1 MRIYPNDHKNQI
13 NALSF
18 GSSKR
23 TFVSCSNETSW
34 KYFDIQK
41 NGHSVFTCQAA
52 HSDNIK
58 QVSFLPESEDM
69 VMSASSD
76 KFLKL
81 WKIDLEKATK
91 MTFNKGEKGD
101 SDSVYSQCSLLH
113 MNEPIEAFSFM
124 KYQDKNLVL
133 VANGNIISVIEITK
147 DNTLEDLCS
156 IHAF

>member
-1 MRIYPNDHKNQI
+1 
-13 NALSF
+13 
-18 GSSKR
+18 
-23 TFVSCSNETSW
+23 
-34 KYFDIQK
+34 
-41 NGHSVFTCQAA
+41 
-52 HSDNIK
+52 
-58 QVSFLPESEDM
+58 M

-101 SDSVYSQCSLLH
+101 SDSVYSQCYLLH